1 MSRTA
6 KMAGIAAVAGM
17 MVTVGIVSVSQPEAA
32 PVTVPAA
39 DELSDAASKGDLR
52 RCRTITVPESGC
64 EAAWEAKRRHF
75 FGRDDKQ

>member
-6 KMAGIAAVAGM
+6 KIAGVAAVAGM
-17 MVTVGIVSVSQPEAA
+17 MVTVGIVSVSQPEPA

-39 DELSDAASKGDLR
+39 DELSDAVSEADLR
-52 RCRTITVPESGC
+52 RCRTITMPESGC

>member
-6 KMAGIAAVAGM
+6 KIAGVAAVAGM
-17 MVTVGIVSVSQPEAA
+17 MVTVGIVSVSQPVPA
-32 PVTVPAA
+32 PVTVPAQSK
-39 DELSDAASKGDLR
+39 LSNAASEADLR
-52 RCRTITVPESGC
+52 RCRTITVPESRC